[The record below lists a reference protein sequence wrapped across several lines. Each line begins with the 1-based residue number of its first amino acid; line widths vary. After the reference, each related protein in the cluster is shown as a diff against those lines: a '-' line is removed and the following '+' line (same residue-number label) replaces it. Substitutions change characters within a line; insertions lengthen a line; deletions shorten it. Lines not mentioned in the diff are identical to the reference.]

1 MRMPVRRFVIVS
13 ALLLAAAPALAG
25 PPATAPSKPPAPSSS
40 ASAGAAPTSSAS
52 ATASAAGPAQ
62 AASEIDTAARQLFL
76 DAITAYESGDNAK
89 AYELLLAAWK
99 VKQHWQIAASLGA
112 VEMAVGKPVDAANHF
127 AYYLREAPAD
137 RREKATKLLGEAV
150 AKVGTITVTSE
161 PSDVEIVVD
170 GVASAAKSGEPF
182 YVTADDRHVVTVRR
196 GEQSTDLELIV
207 GAGKT
212 HEAKV
217 VLEEQKARS
226 HVPSFVLGG
235 VGLAAVITGAVLTG
249 VAQSNGADLQTNAP
263 RRSDGQLLCR
273 KAPTPASAAT
283 PTCDAWR
290 AKAAEAATMGNVG
303 IGMFAVAG
311 VAVAGAL
318 VWELLPSRS
327 KAASAT
333 IQVIPVASVDGAG
346 ALVRGRF

>member
-1 MRMPVRRFVIVS
+1 MRMPVRRFVIAS

-25 PPATAPSKPPAPSSS
+25 APATAAAKPPAPSSS
-40 ASAGAAPTSSAS
+40 ASAGAAPSSSAS

-170 GVASAAKSGEPF
+170 GVASGAKSGEPF

-212 HEAKV
+212 HEARV
-217 VLEEQKARS
+217 VLEEKKGARKEVVIAGAALAGASLVVGIATGIAALGASGDAQKKTDAIRTAGTPCKAPPDTAACKDVVAARNAQS
-226 HVPSFVLGG
+226 ALTNAALWSFVAAGAVGVATVIYVVVPRGKQPPAEVTVAPAVSWNGGG
-235 VGLAAVITGAVLTG
+235 VAITGH
-249 VAQSNGADLQTNAP
+249 
-263 RRSDGQLLCR
+263 
-273 KAPTPASAAT
+273 
-283 PTCDAWR
+283 W
-290 AKAAEAATMGNVG
+290 
-303 IGMFAVAG
+303 
-311 VAVAGAL
+311 
-318 VWELLPSRS
+318 
-327 KAASAT
+327 
-333 IQVIPVASVDGAG
+333 
-346 ALVRGRF
+346 